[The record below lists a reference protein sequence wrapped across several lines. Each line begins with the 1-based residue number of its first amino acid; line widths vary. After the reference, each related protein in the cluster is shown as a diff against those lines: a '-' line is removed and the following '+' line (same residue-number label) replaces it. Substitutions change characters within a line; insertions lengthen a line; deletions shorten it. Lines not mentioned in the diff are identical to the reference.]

1 MNTREKI
8 VGMFWGAVLIVLGA
22 AFLITGNTSIQIRDP
37 WLGIAFAGAL
47 SLAFFASYFLSGVGK
62 WGWLFPACIFAAIT
76 LVGLI
81 TRFFPGVD
89 GGWLAAPILLA
100 IAAPF
105 LVAYFQDREK
115 HRWALIPAYVLAA
128 ITVIAAVADRLRGEL
143 VGTFVLLLIGLPF
156 LWVYLR
162 NRARR
167 WALIVFVVL
176 AAISIIPALSA
187 GLGDAVLPVI
197 LILGGALIIYLSY
210 RKRNA

>member
-1 MNTREKI
+1 MSMKEKI

-22 AFLITGNTSIQIRDP
+22 AFLVTGATSIQIRNP
-37 WLGIAFAGAL
+37 WLGITFAGGL
-47 SLAFFASYFLSGVGK
+47 SLAFFASYFLSGVEK

-76 LVGLI
+76 LVELI
-81 TRFFPGVD
+81 TQLFPGAD

-115 HRWALIPAYVLAA
+115 HKWALIPAYALAA
-128 ITVIAAVADRLRGEL
+128 ITIIAAVADRIRGEV
-143 VGTFVLLLIGLPF
+143 VGTFVLLLVGLPF
-156 LWVYLR
+156 LMVYLR
-162 NRARR
+162 YRTRR
-167 WALIVFVVL
+167 WALIVFGVL